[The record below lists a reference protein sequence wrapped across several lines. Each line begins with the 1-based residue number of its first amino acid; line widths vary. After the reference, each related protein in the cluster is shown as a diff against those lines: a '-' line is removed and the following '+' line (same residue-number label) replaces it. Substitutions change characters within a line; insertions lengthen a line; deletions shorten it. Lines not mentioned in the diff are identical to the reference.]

1 MRNFIGWFLKKKE
14 IFSKAL
20 LPSDDYPQRRRQG
33 GRRQGS

>member
-1 MRNFIGWFLKKKE
+1 MSNFICRFLKKKE

-20 LPSDDYPQRRRQG
+20 LLPDDYPQRRRQG